1 MYHGDIRLGDTIDIK
16 FCTVATTGAPTTLAG
31 TPSVAAYPGNS
42 TTEITAGITLTV
54 DFDSR
59 TGMHNV
65 RVVASSG
72 NGYATATNY
81 TLVITAGT
89 VGGTSVVGYC
99 IGSFSVENRS
109 AVMPTTAGRTLDV
122 SATGEAGVD
131 WANVGGPTTSVNL
144 SGTTISTSQAVASV
158 SGAVGS
164 VTGNV
169 GGNVNGSVASV
180 TAGVNV
186 AQISGDSTAADNL
199 ETLLDDTAGPVPWMG
214 ILDQG
219 TAQSATGNDIV
230 LRAANSHANDTLI
243 GATIMV
249 LGSTQGYWQAALI
262 SDHVNATDTVT
273 VTGNAGYVTPSGT
286 ITYKIFAT
294 AASSGGSGLDAAGVR
309 AAIGMSTANMDTQ
322 LSGIQSDT
330 NDIQTRLPAALVSG
344 RIDASVGAMAAN
356 VLTATAINADAITA
370 AKVAAD
376 VTTEIQ
382 SGLATAANLATVDTV
397 VNAILVDTGTTLQG
411 VVDTI
416 QADTDDIQARLPAV
430 LVGGRMASDVGSIS
444 TDATA
449 ADNLEAAL
457 DGTGG
462 VTITAGLTGNVTG
475 NLSGSVGSVTGA
487 VGSVTTVSDKTG
499 YRLSA
504 TGVDD
509 ILDEP
514 ITEPSGVFA
523 WAGATLRNIV
533 AYVGAKAS
541 NRQTETA
548 TTYTLRNRANSADIA
563 TSTNSDDGTTT
574 VKGSDA

>member
-1 MYHGDIRLGDTIDIK
+1 MSYIGDIRLGDTFDIK
-16 FCTVATTGAPTTLAG
+16 FCTTAAATGAPTTLAG
-31 TPSVAAYPGNS
+31 TPVISAYVGNS
-42 TTEITAGITLTV
+42 TTQLTAGITLTV
-54 DFDSR
+54 DFDGV
-59 TGMHNV
+59 TGLHNV
-65 RVVASSG
+65 RVVATSG
-72 NGYATATNY
+72 NGYATASNY
-81 TLVITAGT
+81 QLVITTGT
-89 VGGTSVVGYC
+89 VGGTSAVGYVVAE
-99 IGSFSVENRS
+99 FSIEARS
-109 AVMPTTAGRTLDV
+109 AIMPTTAARTLDV
-122 SATGEAGVD
+122 SATGEAGID
-131 WANVGGPTTSVNL
+131 WANIGSPTTAQNL
-144 SGTTISTSQAVASV
+144 SGTNIDVDQVVASV
-158 SGAVGS
+158 SGA
-164 VTGNV
+164 
-169 GGNVNGSVASV
+169 VASV

-186 AQISGDSTAADNL
+186 TQISGDSTAADNL
-199 ETLLDDTAGPVPWMG
+199 ENAFDDTAGPVPHMG

-262 SDHVNATDTVT
+262 SDHVNGTDTVT

-294 AASSGGSGLDAAGVR
+294 AASSGGGGGGDATAANQATIIGLLGTPAGASLSADVAAVKVDTAAILVDTGTTLDAR
-309 AAIGMSTANMDTQ
+309 I
-322 LSGIQSDT
+322 
-330 NDIQTRLPAALVSG
+330 PAALVGG
-344 RIDASVGAMAAN
+344 RMDSSVGAMAAN

-376 VTTEIQ
+376 VTTELQ
-382 SGLATAANLATVDTV
+382 TGLATSAALAT
-397 VNAILVDTGTTLQG
+397 AQG
-411 VVDTI
+411 VLDLVS
-416 QADTDDIQARLPAV
+416 ADTDDIQARLPAV

-444 TDATA
+444 ADATA

-487 VGSVTTVSDKTG
+487 VGSVTTVNDKTG

-509 ILDEP
+509 ILDDP

-523 WAGATLRNIV
+523 WGSATLRNII
-533 AYVGAKAS
+533 AYIGAKAS

>member
-31 TPSVAAYPGNS
+31 TPSIAAYPGNS
-42 TTEITAGITLTV
+42 TTEITAGITLSV

-109 AVMPTTAGRTLDV
+109 AVMPTTAARTLDI
-122 SATGEAGVD
+122 SATGEAGID
-131 WANVGGPTTSVNL
+131 WANVGSPTTAVNL
-144 SGTTISTSQAVASV
+144 SATNIDVDQVVASV
-158 SGAVGS
+158 SGA
-164 VTGNV
+164 
-169 GGNVNGSVASV
+169 VASV

-186 AQISGDSTAADNL
+186 TQISGDSTAADNL
-199 ETLLDDTAGPVPWMG
+199 EAAFDDTAGPIPHMG

-230 LRAANSHANDTLI
+230 LRAGNSHANDTLI

-262 SDHVNATDTVT
+262 SDHVNGTDTVT

-309 AAIGMSTANMDTQ
+309 AAIGMSSANLDTQ
-322 LSGIQSDT
+322 LST
-330 NDIQTRLPAALVSG
+330 
-344 RIDASVGAMAAN
+344 
-356 VLTATAINADAITA
+356 IN
-370 AKVAAD
+370 
-376 VTTEIQ
+376 
-382 SGLATAANLATVDTV
+382 TV
-397 VNAILVDTGTTLQG
+397 VDAILVDTGTTLQG

-462 VTITAGLTGNVTG
+462 VTITAALTGNITG
-475 NLSGSVGSVTGA
+475 NLSGSVGSVTGN
-487 VGSVTTVSDKTG
+487 VGGNVNGSVASVTTVNDKTG

-523 WAGATLRNIV
+523 WASATLRDIV

-548 TTYTLRNRANSADIA
+548 TTYTLRNRANSATIA

-574 VKGSDA
+574 VKGSEA